1 MAKLTKKES
10 AWLDEVNA
18 VLARCPSPEKFGFY
32 TIGDSDIHLYDLRRE
47 SEIEAAL
54 DARSSSDWCT
64 AVAAIGAGLDGSI
77 YFPSA
82 VLSTAG

>member
-47 SEIEAAL
+47 GEIEAAL
-54 DARSSSDWCT
+54 YARSSSDWCT
-64 AVAAIGAGLDGSI
+64 AVAATGSGLDGSI